1 MDPSTNTY
9 LVLIK
14 MESNEEVTYMEK
26 YVSQTYWSLSA
37 VVDDVIRSSVTLDP
51 FAAAAEIIKR
61 F

>member
-26 YVSQTYWSLSA
+26 YVSQTYWSLAA